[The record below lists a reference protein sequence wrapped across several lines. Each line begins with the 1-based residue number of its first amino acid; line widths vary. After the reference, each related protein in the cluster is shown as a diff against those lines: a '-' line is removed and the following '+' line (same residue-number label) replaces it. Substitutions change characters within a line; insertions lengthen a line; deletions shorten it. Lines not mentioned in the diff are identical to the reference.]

1 MPEFSDAP
9 ALQVS
14 RWFNTPEPITLEILR
29 GRVVALHAFQMLCP
43 GCVAHGLPQARR
55 LQQVFSKEMFTVIG
69 LHTVFEHHQVMND
82 EALQV
87 FINEYRLDFPIG
99 VDQSDEFDDVPKT
112 MNALALRG
120 TPGLV
125 LLDKRGRIRFS
136 HFGQV
141 DDMTLGAAVGRLLSE
156 DAPETRP

>member
-1 MPEFSDAP
+1 MPDFSEAP
-9 ALQVS
+9 TLQVS
-14 RWFNTPEPITLEILR
+14 RWFNTSEPITLESLR

-55 LQQVFSKEMFTVIG
+55 MRQVFSGEQFTMIG

-82 EALQV
+82 DALQV
-87 FINEYRLDFPIG
+87 FIDEYRLDFPIG
-99 VDQSDEFDDVPKT
+99 VDQASGFDGIPKT

-120 TPGLV
+120 TPSLV

-141 DDMTLGAAVGRLLSE
+141 DDMTLGAVVGRLLSE
-156 DAPETRP
+156 N

>member
-14 RWFNTPEPITLEILR
+14 RWFNTPDPITLESLR

-55 LQQVFSKEMFTVIG
+55 LQQVFRDEKFAMIG

-82 EALQV
+82 EDAFDRARRDLSGPLGLPLDAPASVVVDALV
-87 FINEYRLDFPIG
+87 ARTSLGPEDAHRA
-99 VDQSDEFDDVPKT
+99 
-112 MNALALRG
+112 ALAPVTTDDELVAVAALLARAREEITRG
-120 TPGLV
+120 TRDHQP
-125 LLDKRGRIRFS
+125 
-136 HFGQV
+136 
-141 DDMTLGAAVGRLLSE
+141 A
-156 DAPETRP
+156 

>member
-14 RWFNTPEPITLEILR
+14 RWFNTPEPITLESLR

-55 LQQVFSKEMFTVIG
+55 LRQVFSEEKFAMIG

-87 FINEYRLDFPIG
+87 FINEYHLDFPIG
-99 VDQSDEFDDVPKT
+99 VDQAGGFDGVPRT
-112 MNALALRG
+112 MHALALRG
-120 TPGLV
+120 TPSLV
-125 LLDKRGRIRFS
+125 LLDKRSRIRFS

-156 DAPETRP
+156 DATQTRS